1 MKVSTKIDKK
11 LLPNENEFPEPFFQR
26 PLAPMGRPLQLT
38 KAVSKTY
45 DFPTFYSNVRCAIA
59 IFFCNADAA
68 ARMMP
73 HPRMKPVSMGAGR
86 SLVIFS
92 GYHYRKVRNLAPYCE
107 IAMSIPMQL
116 DGIHVPI
123 LPVALPGLFSG
134 FGYSVFSM
142 PVTSLE
148 NQIRVQKIWGLP
160 KVVQEID
167 LRVERGNCTTIA
179 WDEKGKEYFRF
190 RVPTDGPTKRFDV
203 SSHLYTML
211 DGRLLKSPTAF
222 QGDFAT
228 QKHPG
233 TLFAK
238 NKPVAEPFLVVGS
251 SAAAKPLRDL
261 QIEPHAFETRYT
273 DDMKSCFDL
282 PNPV

>member
-1 MKVSTKIDKK
+1 MKTSNKIDKK

-26 PLAPMGRPLQLT
+26 PLAPMPRPLQLT
-38 KAVSKTY
+38 KSISKTY
-45 DFPTFYSNVRCAIA
+45 DFPTFYNNVRCAIA
-59 IFFCNADAA
+59 VFFCNADAA

-73 HPRMKPVSMGAGR
+73 HPRMKPVSMGNGR

-116 DGIHVPI
+116 DGFNIPI

-148 NQIRVQKIWGLP
+148 NQIRGTKIWGLP

-167 LRVERGNCTTIA
+167 LRVEGGSCTTIA

-190 RVPTDGPTKRFDV
+190 RVPTEGSPTRFDV

-222 QGDFAT
+222 QGVFAAK
-228 QKHPG
+228 KHTG

-238 NKPVAEPFLVVGS
+238 NKAVDKPFLMIGS
-251 SAAAKPLRDL
+251 SAAAKNLRDL
-261 QIEPHAFETRYT
+261 QIEPHPFETRYT

-282 PNPV
+282 PTPV